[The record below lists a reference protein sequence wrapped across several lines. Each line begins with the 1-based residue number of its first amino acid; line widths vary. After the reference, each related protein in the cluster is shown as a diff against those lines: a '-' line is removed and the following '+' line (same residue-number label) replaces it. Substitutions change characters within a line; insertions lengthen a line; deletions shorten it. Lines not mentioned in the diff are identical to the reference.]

1 MRHTLICRCK
11 IRHTLISQRELLARW
26 PPPTSRRIKRSPTN
40 PLRGNNYGGLNNHD
54 GAVATI
60 NENARL
66 PPSNFGRILAAE
78 MGLSVFPR
86 LVAVQHEQ
94 FTVCLCSLVLLRRIG
109 RFRSDDG
116 ADAMVPSA
124 EK

>member
-1 MRHTLICRCK
+1 M
-11 IRHTLISQRELLARW
+11 
-26 PPPTSRRIKRSPTN
+26 
-40 PLRGNNYGGLNNHD
+40 
-54 GAVATI
+54 ATI

-66 PPSNFGRILAAE
+66 PRSNFGRILAAE

-109 RFRSDDG
+109 RFRHDDG